1 MKIKCPSC
9 QAVLNIPP
17 EAAGKLVKCPCGTQL
32 RAPSAPAGG
41 AASQGGVAPAG
52 AAEKSQPGVAS
63 RAAAGQV
70 VQRRAAAPTTVDA
83 GLFDELTEGD
93 LQPIRQAGMPAVGPA
108 GSGNT
113 NKLLQEHAATAGGGS
128 GGNFR
133 VGPLASPWIRLGA
146 AVIDGFIINLIM
158 LPMMWV
164 GWLLFVQMAFD
175 VEGLNAAFQAAQ
187 TDQEKSYR
195 AGQLLAGTLMA
206 YGLTYFLA
214 GILPLTIFSIMLT
227 KFGQTPGKKLC
238 KIRIVRADTKQLP
251 GFVKA
256 VVVRSWLGQ
265 LVASIPVLGLVG
277 VLLIFGAKRQT
288 LWDMMAGTIV
298 VES

>member
-32 RAPSAPAGG
+32 RAPSAPAG
-41 AASQGGVAPAG
+41 AAA
-52 AAEKSQPGVAS
+52 KSKPGVAS
-63 RAAAGQV
+63 GAAAGQA
-70 VQRRAAAPTTVDA
+70 VQRRPAAPTTVDA

-93 LQPIRQAGMPAVGPA
+93 LQPISQAGVPAVGPA

-133 VGPLASPWIRLGA
+133 VGPLASPWVRLGA
-146 AVIDGFIINLIM
+146 AVIDGFIITLIM
-158 LPMMWV
+158 LPMMWL
-164 GWLLFVQMAFD
+164 GWLLFVQMVFD

-187 TDQEKSYR
+187 TDQEKAYR
-195 AGQLLAGTLMA
+195 AGQLLGGTLMA
-206 YGLTYFLA
+206 YGLTSFLA
-214 GILPLTIFSIMLT
+214 GIIPLTIFSIMLT
-227 KFGQTPGKKLC
+227 KSGQTPGKKLC
-238 KIRIVRADTKQLP
+238 KIRIVRADNKQLP

-265 LVASIPVLGLVG
+265 VVASIPVVGLVG

>member
-32 RAPSAPAGG
+32 RAPSAPAG
-41 AASQGGVAPAG
+41 AAA
-52 AAEKSQPGVAS
+52 KSKPGVAS
-63 RAAAGQV
+63 GAAAGQA
-70 VQRRAAAPTTVDA
+70 VQRRPAAPTTVDA

-93 LQPIRQAGMPAVGPA
+93 LQPISQAGVPAVGPA

-146 AVIDGFIINLIM
+146 AIIDSVIINVI
-158 LPMMWV
+158 
-164 GWLLFVQMAFD
+164 
-175 VEGLNAAFQAAQ
+175 
-187 TDQEKSYR
+187 
-195 AGQLLAGTLMA
+195 
-206 YGLTYFLA
+206 A
-214 GILPLTIFSIMLT
+214 GIPIFVIAFFTFGAALFSLDAIMQDSASTDAEKEQLATGVLSVTGLIGFGGIAVVLSITVGIYAWMVT
-227 KFGQTPGKKLC
+227 KTGQTPGKKLC
-238 KIRIVRADTKQLP
+238 KIRIVRADNKQLP
-251 GFVKA
+251 GFVQG
-256 VVVRSWLGQ
+256 VLIRSWAWQ
-265 LVASIPVLGLVG
+265 LILLIPVVSLIGLPG
-277 VLLIFGAKRQT
+277 VLMIFGERRQC
-288 LWDMMAGTIV
+288 LYDIMAGTIV

>member
-17 EAAGKLVKCPCGTQL
+17 EAAGKVVKCPCGTQL
-32 RAPSAPAGG
+32 RAPGTPATG
-41 AASQGGVAPAG
+41 ASSGTAAG
-52 AAEKSQPGVAS
+52 AAAPQ
-63 RAAAGQV
+63 RAAPQ
-70 VQRRAAAPTTVDA
+70 RAAPQRAAPQASASSVADA

-93 LQPIRQAGMPAVGPA
+93 LQPIAQPGMPSAAAGP
-108 GSGNT
+108 SGNT

-146 AVIDGFIINLIM
+146 AVIDQIIVSVMFFPVVFVLIIT
-158 LPMMWV
+158 LGPMIVDTQAMDAAMSAATTDEERSNIFM
-164 GWLLFVQMAFD
+164 GWLMDLFLFYLIATPLGAIVPVTIYAIM
-175 VEGLNAAFQAAQ
+175 V
-187 TDQEKSYR
+187 TKS
-195 AGQLLAGTLMA
+195 
-206 YGLTYFLA
+206 
-214 GILPLTIFSIMLT
+214 
-227 KFGQTPGKKLC
+227 GQTPGKKLC
-238 KIRIVRADTKQLP
+238 KVRIVRADNKQLP
-251 GFVKA
+251 GFVKG

-265 LVASIPVLGLVG
+265 LVYSIPIVGQVG

-288 LWDMMAGTIV
+288 LWDIMAGTIV